1 MPIINCRKEVFSMK
15 MALLQT
21 NNVDINAVPN
31 ALAQLYNG
39 QLVFNDVA
47 RKSNNPLM
55 REALAI
61 ILLHECQNYLQGT
74 VFVFKEQLVPNM
86 MGFVEGKTPQ
96 CYYRYVVVDVDT
108 TKPWTIKRY
117 QDVDGFHEQ
126 VVYLASNEAAKLTP
140 DLENG
145 YYLP

>member
-1 MPIINCRKEVFSMK
+1 MK

-21 NNVDINAVPN
+21 NNVSMNAAPKV
-31 ALAQLYNG
+31 LVQLYHG
-39 QLVFNDVA
+39 QLVFNDAA

-55 REALAI
+55 RKALAT
-61 ILLHECQNYLQGT
+61 ILHNECQKYSQGS
-74 VFVFKEQLVPNM
+74 VFVFREQLVPNM
-86 MGFVEGKTPQ
+86 MGFAKGKTPQ
-96 CYYRYVVVDVDT
+96 FYYSYVIVNVDI

-117 QDVDGFHEQ
+117 QDEDGFHEQ
-126 VVYLASNEAAKLTP
+126 VVYLSFNEAAKLTP

>member
-1 MPIINCRKEVFSMK
+1 

-21 NNVDINAVPN
+21 NNVSMNAAPKV
-31 ALAQLYNG
+31 LVQLYHG
-39 QLVFNDVA
+39 QLVFNNAA

-55 REALAI
+55 RKALAT
-61 ILLHECQNYLQGT
+61 ILHNECQKYLQGS
-74 VFVFKEQLVPNM
+74 VFVFREQLVPNM
-86 MGFVEGKTPQ
+86 MGFAEGKTPQ
-96 CYYRYVVVDVDT
+96 FHYSYVIVNVDT

-117 QDVDGFHEQ
+117 QDEDGFHEQ
-126 VVYLASNEAAKLTP
+126 VVYLSLNEAAKLTP

>member
-1 MPIINCRKEVFSMK
+1 MK

-21 NNVDINAVPN
+21 NNVRMNAAPKV
-31 ALAQLYNG
+31 LVQLYHG
-39 QLVFNDVA
+39 PLVFNDAA

-55 REALAI
+55 RKALAT
-61 ILLHECQNYLQGT
+61 ILHNECQNYLQGS
-74 VFVFKEQLVPNM
+74 VFVFREQLILNM
-86 MGFVEGKTPQ
+86 MGFAKGKTPQ
-96 CYYRYVVVDVDT
+96 FYYSYVIVNVDI

-117 QDVDGFHEQ
+117 EDEDGFHEQ
-126 VVYLASNEAAKLTP
+126 VVYLSSNEAAKLTS

>member
-1 MPIINCRKEVFSMK
+1 MK

-21 NNVDINAVPN
+21 NNVSINAVPKV
-31 ALAQLYNG
+31 LAQLYHG
-39 QLVFNDVA
+39 PLVFNDMA

-55 REALAI
+55 RKALAT
-61 ILLHECQNYLQGT
+61 ILQHECQNYLQGS
-74 VFVFKEQLVPNM
+74 VFVFREQLVPNM
-86 MGFVEGKTPQ
+86 MGFAEGKTPQ
-96 CYYRYVVVDVDT
+96 CYYSYVVVDVDT

-117 QDVDGFHEQ
+117 QDEDGFYEQ
-126 VVYLASNEAAKLTP
+126 VVYLSSNEAAKLTP